1 MTHVTHLHPDY
12 GYKGP
17 EVSENDAIEECR
29 YMYAKM
35 AREEYNAGRELPVV
49 DVPYDRLG
57 DEAVVSV
64 EAGDELLRM
73 ARTKRFSLS
82 AKGRAEYDRL
92 FGPPRK
98 YVKKN
103 VEKD

>member
-1 MTHVTHLHPDY
+1 MSTYHDLPPEY

-17 EVSENDAIEECR
+17 RVSEDDACEEAR

-49 DVPYDRLG
+49 DVPAEMGENAYR
-57 DEAVVSV
+57 SV

-73 ARTKRFSLS
+73 ARTKRYMLS
-82 AKGRAEYDRL
+82 ARGRENYDRI
-92 FGPPRK
+92 FGPPRGYTK
-98 YVKKN
+98 HVDK
-103 VEKD
+103 V

>member
-1 MTHVTHLHPDY
+1 MGFTPEQAKEY
-12 GYKGP
+12 GYKGEQP
-17 EVSENDAIEECR
+17 SANDAIEEAR

-49 DVPYDRLG
+49 DVPYDLLG
-57 DEAVVSV
+57 DEAITSV

-73 ARTKRFSLS
+73 ARTKRYMLS
-82 AKGRAEYDRL
+82 AKGRENYDRI

-98 YVKKN
+98 YVKH
-103 VEKD
+103 VEKG

>member
-1 MTHVTHLHPDY
+1 MTKLHPDY

-17 EVSENDAIEECR
+17 DISENDAIEEAK

-49 DVPYDRLG
+49 DVPLSMLG
-57 DEAVVSV
+57 DDARLSV
-64 EAGDELLRM
+64 ESGDELLQM
-73 ARTKRFSLS
+73 ARTKRYMLS
-82 AKGRAEYDRL
+82 AKGRANYDRI

-98 YVKKN
+98 YVKH
-103 VEKD
+103 VEENN